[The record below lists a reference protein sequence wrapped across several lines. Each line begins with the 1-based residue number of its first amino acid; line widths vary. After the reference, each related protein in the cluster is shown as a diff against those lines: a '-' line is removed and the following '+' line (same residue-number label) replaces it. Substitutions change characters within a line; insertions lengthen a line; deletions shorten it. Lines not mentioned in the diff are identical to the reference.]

1 MCVLLVH
8 AAWAAGAV
16 FDLAGRIHPEARASV
31 TLFGDAFPFTASTLS
46 DADGRFRFQKLR
58 PGPYTVSV
66 FMADR
71 GEARQTI
78 EVGPNVAPNVTPSAA
93 LSTAGAHPRV
103 SLDISFKES
112 DFVLADALRRRHSV
126 SATQLAIPAKAQR
139 DYDDAHNRLARH
151 DPAAAT
157 RRLMEAVALA
167 PQFADAWNELGTIAY
182 QTQAYARAEECF
194 REALKQDPRAFEPL
208 VNLGGVLVTVHRPDE
223 AWQYNTMAVA
233 ARPNDAL
240 AHSQLGMNYFQ
251 LGDLD
256 LSVKHLERARA
267 IDPAHFSHPQLLL
280 AEIYLRRDRKSEA
293 ADVLEEFLHYHPG
306 WPQAAR
312 MRENIVELRK

>member
-8 AAWAAGAV
+8 AAWAADPV
-16 FDLAGRIHPEARASV
+16 FDLAGRIHPEERAAV
-31 TLFGDAFPFTASTLS
+31 TLFGDTFPFTASTLS

-223 AWQYNTMAVA
+223 AWQYNTMAVG
-233 ARPNDAL
+233 ARPSDAL